1 MEFVCNDAP
10 EQFIQAS
17 SSIKK
22 RIGAGMK
29 WIICALFISLVTFAF
44 GGMPEDRAA
53 FDAAADGQWQEVF
66 SDSFTGSWSN
76 QWFLDGEIG
85 SIENSTNGMKM
96 IAGPEFRNDAHH
108 MVLWTK
114 ENFAGDLKIEYD
126 FTRLDSETRA
136 VCILYIEATGSGK
149 GPYAKDIAEWNEL
162 RRVPTMSLYF
172 NHMNLLHVS
181 YAAYPNE
188 GEVREQYIRGR
199 RYMPESGKGLK
210 GTDFLPDYF
219 PKGLFEPG
227 VPHHLTF
234 IKKGGD
240 VFMRVQNGEQDYFCR
255 MSNTNLPPVTE
266 GRLALRQMYTRS
278 SVYKNFRVS
287 TPK

>member
-1 MEFVCNDAP
+1 MKTSILICSLATTLVFTLGAAKGVEKPAP
-10 EQFIQAS
+10 DPV
-17 SSIKK
+17 KDK
-22 RIGAGMK
+22 
-29 WIICALFISLVTFAF
+29 
-44 GGMPEDRAA
+44 AA
-53 FDAAADGQWQEVF
+53 FQRAADGKWREVF
-66 SDSFTGSWSN
+66 SDTGTGDWK
-76 QWFLDGEIG
+76 QRWFLDGEVG
-85 SIENSTNGMKM
+85 TVKNSAKGMELT
-96 IAGPEFRNDAHH
+96 AGPEFGNNAHH

-114 ENFAGDLKIEYD
+114 DSFAGDLKIEYD

-149 GPYAKDIAEWNEL
+149 GPYAKDITEWNEF

-172 NHMNLLHVS
+172 NHMNTLHIS

-199 RYMPESGKGLK
+199 RYMPETGKGMK
-210 GTDFLPDYF
+210 GTDLLPDCF

-234 IKKGGD
+234 IKKGREI
-240 VFMRVQNGEQDYFCR
+240 FMRVQNGEQDYFCHL
-255 MSNTNLPPVTE
+255 SNTNLPPVTE
-266 GRLALRQMYTRS
+266 GRIALRQMYSRS

-287 TPK
+287 APK